1 MGAALAVLAATHQAV
16 DIPYPPLAPDL
27 LQEPDGNAAPSS
39 SAALSSRA
47 AVPVG
52 YGNSAFVQQLSSIV
66 SSLEQNL
73 VAVQEIKQAA
83 AKEAEAQRLVRPQL
97 ADTHAFTSSSARRSL
112 PTLNRTQE
120 LAEEFLGSRAP
131 TRRLQAELREQV
143 VALRQKQSS
152 AQALE
157 ESLSEREQQ
166 LAGRERY
173 APSHAH
179 CPCRPFFCWAAL
191 IPGGHSPAR
200 SLAHP
205 CASPPQGSRA
215 CEIAAR
221 RALEIAPRRA
231 HGRRS
236 RLRGRRRGRGRLQ
249 GQHGARVARRKR
261 GRVLHA
267 EGKSRRR
274 LLLLSSRLHYKGR
287 LLYVHL
293 LYLS

>member
-97 ADTHAFTSSSARRSL
+97 ADTHAFTSSSVRRSL

-179 CPCRPFFCWAAL
+179 CRCLLFL
-191 IPGGHSPAR
+191 LGGAHPWWSPTR
-200 SLAHP
+200 SLP
-205 CASPPQGSRA
+205 CSLPCLASTGLWSVRDRSSQGSRDRTA
-215 CEIAAR
+215 QGSWLTEPPPRPPPRAR
-221 RALEIAPRRA
+221 PAPGPA
-231 HGRRS
+231 WN
-236 RLRGRRRGRGRLQ
+236 
-249 GQHGARVARRKR
+249 
-261 GRVLHA
+261 
-267 EGKSRRR
+267 
-274 LLLLSSRLHYKGR
+274 SSRASQAR
-287 LLYVHL
+287 TR
-293 LYLS
+293 SPC

>member
-47 AVPVG
+47 AVSVG

-83 AKEAEAQRLVRPQL
+83 AKEAEAQRL
-97 ADTHAFTSSSARRSL
+97 
-112 PTLNRTQE
+112 E

-179 CPCRPFFCWAAL
+179 CRCLLFL
-191 IPGGHSPAR
+191 LGGAHPWWSPTR
-200 SLAHP
+200 SLPYSLP
-205 CASPPQGSRA
+205 CLAS
-215 CEIAAR
+215 
-221 RALEIAPRRA
+221 
-231 HGRRS
+231 
-236 RLRGRRRGRGRLQ
+236 
-249 GQHGARVARRKR
+249 
-261 GRVLHA
+261 
-267 EGKSRRR
+267 
-274 LLLLSSRLHYKGR
+274 
-287 LLYVHL
+287 
-293 LYLS
+293 